1 MIGASVVVKG
11 SSLGTITDVEGAYVL
26 ANVPERSE
34 VVISF
39 IGYQAQTLSASNK
52 ALAKIILKEDN
63 EMLDEVVVVGYG
75 TIKKQ
80 IFPVQWTRFHP
91 KK

>member
-1 MIGASVVVKG
+1 MKRRACDWRECCSKG

-80 IFPVQWTRFHP
+80 IFPVQ
-91 KK
+91 